1 MIDQF
6 AFLISE
12 GFKSFYRNKL
22 ASFLCVI
29 TIFIN
34 FSVLG
39 SLFSIGNNTNSLVD
53 FFRSKYTFEIF
64 LNENV
69 EKNTYLD
76 FINQL
81 KDNKIV
87 ADTELIDK
95 EKSAI
100 IFKEE
105 FGEDVV
111 KMLGYNPLPVS
122 IKVFINEENFEYGSV
137 DLLIKS
143 LSSIDFVDDIE
154 YRGKYID
161 EVEDRINLAIFL
173 FLIFVIAIIFLSYQ
187 IISNTINLSM
197 TNRKNFIDILKYNGA
212 SDIFIKIPF
221 YIESILYSTI
231 GSLISFFFVKYL
243 FLSFNSYF
251 SINIKIDDYLWLWII
266 GFSIFIGLYSS
277 NQSMKRNLYE
287 WKK

>member
-69 EKNTYLD
+69 EKKTYLN

-231 GSLISFFFVKYL
+231 GSLISFYFVKYL

>member
-34 FSVLG
+34 FSILG

-69 EKNTYLD
+69 EKKTYLN

-231 GSLISFFFVKYL
+231 GSLISFYFVKYL

-251 SINIKIDDYLWLWII
+251 SINIKMDDYLWLWII

-287 WKK
+287 

>member
-34 FSVLG
+34 FSILG

-69 EKNTYLD
+69 EKNTYID

-81 KDNKIV
+81 KDNKII

-105 FGEDVV
+105 FGEDIV

-251 SINIKIDDYLWLWII
+251 SINIKMDDYLWLWII

-287 WKK
+287 

>member
-34 FSVLG
+34 FSILG
-39 SLFSIGNNTNSLVD
+39 SLFVVGYNTNSLVD

-64 LNENV
+64 LVDDV
-69 EKNTYLD
+69 EEKTYID
-76 FINQL
+76 FVNQL
-81 KDNKIV
+81 NSNKII
-87 ADTELIDK
+87 ANTELIDK
-95 EKSAI
+95 QKSAI
-100 IFKEE
+100 IFKKE

-111 KMLGYNPLPVS
+111 DMLGYNPLPISV
-122 IKVFINEENFEYGSV
+122 KVFINEEDFDFSKV

-143 LSSIDFVDDIE
+143 LSNINFVDEIE
-154 YRGKYID
+154 YRGRYID

-173 FLIFVIAIIFLSYQ
+173 FLVFVVAIIFLSYQ
-187 IISNTINLSM
+187 IISNTVNLSM
-197 TNRKNFIDILKYNGA
+197 TNRKDFIDILKYNGA
-212 SDIFIKIPF
+212 SRIFIKIPF
-221 YIESILYSTI
+221 YIESIIYSLI
-231 GSLISFFFVKYL
+231 GSSLSFFFVKY
-243 FLSFNSYF
+243 FFITFNSYF
-251 SINIKIDDYLWLWII
+251 DLNIEMDDYLWLWII

-277 NQSMKRNLYE
+277 NQSMKRNLNE
-287 WKK
+287 

>member
-34 FSVLG
+34 FSILG
-39 SLFSIGNNTNSLVD
+39 SLFVVGYNTNSLVD

-64 LNENV
+64 LVDDIE
-69 EKNTYLD
+69 EKTYID
-76 FINQL
+76 FVNQL
-81 KDNKIV
+81 NSNKII
-87 ADTELIDK
+87 ANTELIDK
-95 EKSAI
+95 QKSAI
-100 IFKEE
+100 IFKKE

-111 KMLGYNPLPVS
+111 EMLGYNPLPISV
-122 IKVFINEENFEYGSV
+122 KVFINEEDFDFSKV

-143 LSSIDFVDDIE
+143 LSNINFVDEIE
-154 YRGKYID
+154 YRGRYID

-173 FLIFVIAIIFLSYQ
+173 FLVFVVAIIFLSYQ
-187 IISNTINLSM
+187 IISNTVNLSM
-197 TNRKNFIDILKYNGA
+197 TNRKDFIDILKYNGA
-212 SDIFIKIPF
+212 SRIFIKIPF
-221 YIESILYSTI
+221 YIESIIYSLI
-231 GSLISFFFVKYL
+231 GSSLSFFFVKY
-243 FLSFNSYF
+243 FFITFNSYF
-251 SINIKIDDYLWLWII
+251 DLNIKMDDYLWLWII

-277 NQSMKRNLYE
+277 NQSMKRNLNE
-287 WKK
+287 

>member
-34 FSVLG
+34 FSILG

-95 EKSAI
+95 QKSAI

-251 SINIKIDDYLWLWII
+251 SINIKMDDYLWLWII

>member
-34 FSVLG
+34 FSILG
-39 SLFSIGNNTNSLVD
+39 SLFVVGYNTNSLVD

-64 LNENV
+64 LVDDIE
-69 EKNTYLD
+69 EKTYID
-76 FINQL
+76 FVNQL
-81 KDNKIV
+81 NSNKII
-87 ADTELIDK
+87 ANTELIDK
-95 EKSAI
+95 QKSAI
-100 IFKEE
+100 IFKKE

-111 KMLGYNPLPVS
+111 EMLGYNPLPISV
-122 IKVFINEENFEYGSV
+122 KVFINEEDFDFSKV

-143 LSSIDFVDDIE
+143 LSNIDFVDEVE

-173 FLIFVIAIIFLSYQ
+173 FLVFVVAIIFLSYQ
-187 IISNTINLSM
+187 IISNTVNLSM
-197 TNRKNFIDILKYNGA
+197 TNRKDFIDILKYNGA
-212 SDIFIKIPF
+212 SRIFIKIPF
-221 YIESILYSTI
+221 YIESIIYSII
-231 GSLISFFFVKYL
+231 GSSLSFFFVKY
-243 FLSFNSYF
+243 FFITFNSYF
-251 SINIKIDDYLWLWII
+251 DLNIKMDDYLWLWII

-277 NQSMKRNLYE
+277 NQSMKRNLNE
-287 WKK
+287 

>member
-34 FSVLG
+34 FSILG
-39 SLFSIGNNTNSLVD
+39 SLFVVGYNTNSLVD

-64 LNENV
+64 LVDDIE
-69 EKNTYLD
+69 EKTYID
-76 FINQL
+76 FVNQL
-81 KDNKIV
+81 NSNKII
-87 ADTELIDK
+87 ANTELIDK
-95 EKSAI
+95 QKSAI
-100 IFKEE
+100 IFKKE

-111 KMLGYNPLPVS
+111 EMLGYNPLPISV
-122 IKVFINEENFEYGSV
+122 KVFINEEDFDFSEV

-143 LSSIDFVDDIE
+143 LSNIDFVDEVE
-154 YRGKYID
+154 YRGRYID

-173 FLIFVIAIIFLSYQ
+173 FLVFVVAIIFLSYQ
-187 IISNTINLSM
+187 IISNTVNLSM
-197 TNRKNFIDILKYNGA
+197 TNRKDFIDILKYNGA
-212 SDIFIKIPF
+212 SRIFIKIPF
-221 YIESILYSTI
+221 YIESIIYSVI
-231 GSLISFFFVKYL
+231 GSSLSFFFVKY
-243 FLSFNSYF
+243 FFITFNSYF
-251 SINIKIDDYLWLWII
+251 DLNIKMDDYLWMWII

-277 NQSMKRNLYE
+277 NQSMKRNLNE
-287 WKK
+287 

>member
-34 FSVLG
+34 FSILG
-39 SLFSIGNNTNSLVD
+39 SLFVVGYNTNSLVD

-64 LNENV
+64 LVDDIE
-69 EKNTYLD
+69 EKTYID
-76 FINQL
+76 FVNQL
-81 KDNKIV
+81 NSNKII
-87 ADTELIDK
+87 ANTELIDK
-95 EKSAI
+95 QKSAI
-100 IFKEE
+100 IFKKE

-111 KMLGYNPLPVS
+111 EMLGYNPLPISV
-122 IKVFINEENFEYGSV
+122 KVFINEEDFDFSEV

-143 LSSIDFVDDIE
+143 LSNIDFVDEVE
-154 YRGKYID
+154 YRGRYID

-173 FLIFVIAIIFLSYQ
+173 FLVFVVAIIFLSYQ
-187 IISNTINLSM
+187 IISNTVNLSM
-197 TNRKNFIDILKYNGA
+197 TNRKDFIYILKYNGA
-212 SDIFIKIPF
+212 SRIFIKIPF
-221 YIESILYSTI
+221 YIESIIYSVI
-231 GSLISFFFVKYL
+231 GSSLSFFFVKY
-243 FLSFNSYF
+243 FFITFNSYF
-251 SINIKIDDYLWLWII
+251 DLNIKMDDYLWLWII

-277 NQSMKRNLYE
+277 NQSMKRNLNE
-287 WKK
+287 

>member
-34 FSVLG
+34 FSILG

-69 EKNTYLD
+69 EKKTYLN

-287 WKK
+287 